1 MGIRQSQLK
10 TQGEIFTQSTL
21 NLQNQLG
28 DLENVDYNK
37 AIVEMQQKQ
46 TAYNVAL
53 STAAQIS
60 KVSLLDYL

>member
-1 MGIRQSQLK
+1 LQ
-10 TQGEIFTQSTL
+10 TQGDIFSQVSL
-21 NLQNQLG
+21 DLQNQLD

-37 AIVEMQQKQ
+37 AILEMQQKQ

-53 STAAQIS
+53 ETAAQIS